1 MPNYWFDHLHIF
13 GTDREELAKFYV
25 EKFGAK
31 IIDRRTFGED
41 RIAVHLDLNGTE
53 ILCSQANESHPAGLH
68 HIGIRTDD
76 LPGAIK
82 ELKKKGVEFMTGIID
97 APPKFHLAHMKAMPE
112 NVDIELQDGTIHD
125 LPKIS

>member
-13 GTDREELAKFYV
+13 GKDREELAKFYV

-53 ILCSQANESHPAGLH
+53 ILCSQANESHAAGLH

-82 ELKKKGVEFMTGIID
+82 DLKKKGVKFTMDVTL
-97 APPKFHLAHMKAMPE
+97 APPNFHLTHLRAMPE
-112 NVDIELQDGTIHD
+112 NVDFELQDGTIDD
-125 LPKIS
+125 LPKV

>member
-1 MPNYWFDHLHIF
+1 MPKYWFDHIHIF
-13 GTDREELAKFYV
+13 APDREKLARFYV

-41 RIAVHLDLNGTE
+41 RIAVHIDLNGTE
-53 ILCSQANESHPAGLH
+53 ILCSQANDSHAAGLH

-82 ELKKKGVEFMTGIID
+82 DLKKKGVEFMSGIID
-97 APPKFHLAHMKAMPE
+97 APPKFHLAHLKAMPE
-112 NVDIELQDGTIHD
+112 NVDIELQDGTIED
-125 LPKIS
+125 LPLVK